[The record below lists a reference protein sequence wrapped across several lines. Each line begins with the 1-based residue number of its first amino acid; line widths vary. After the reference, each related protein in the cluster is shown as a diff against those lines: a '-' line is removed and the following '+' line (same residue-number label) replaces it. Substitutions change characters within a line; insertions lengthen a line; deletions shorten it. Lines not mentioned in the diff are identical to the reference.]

1 MLMKFFMGVEEKN
14 RRFGGKIK
22 EILYFF
28 ALSIAFL
35 KKHL

>member
-1 MLMKFFMGVEEKN
+1 MLMKFFMCVEEKN

-28 ALSIAFL
+28 VQSIVFL